1 MNNEYWSARVEAY
14 TNNLK
19 RMEMC
24 PKKNCDRLLSD
35 RTSYYEIM
43 ICLFPNSWPRNWRYW
58 GPNGSLYPNSLLF
71 TPPIWKET
79 PRLWKSPRTFDA
91 WYMPLA
97 EKSSSLHKK
106 QDKNNTRVA
115 NRKVDN
121 VEVPPHMN
129 FIKSW
134 WKEGIKHVMEQF
146 LLTENCNDQPSC
158 YKQSPCLRC
167 SRSKSHRWHHSI
179 HWHWKP
185 DRAME
190 AWRDYRE
197 REGER

>member
-1 MNNEYWSARVEAY
+1 MF
-14 TNNLK
+14 
-19 RMEMC
+19 
-24 PKKNCDRLLSD
+24 PKKRVIPQIVC
-35 RTSYYEIM
+35 
-43 ICLFPNSWPRNWRYW
+43 FPIEHLAMKWWYVCSRIR
-58 GPNGSLYPNSLLF
+58 GHAIEDTEDQTGHF
-71 TPPIWKET
+71 TPIPSCSHPPFGKKPHVSENPPEPLTLDICHWQKNQVRST
-79 PRLWKSPRTFDA
+79 KNRTKTTQGLQTA
-91 WYMPLA
+91 
-97 EKSSSLHKK
+97 
-106 QDKNNTRVA
+106 
-115 NRKVDN
+115 KVDN

-129 FIKSW
+129 VIKSW

-167 SRSKSHRWHHSI
+167 SRSKSDRWHQSI